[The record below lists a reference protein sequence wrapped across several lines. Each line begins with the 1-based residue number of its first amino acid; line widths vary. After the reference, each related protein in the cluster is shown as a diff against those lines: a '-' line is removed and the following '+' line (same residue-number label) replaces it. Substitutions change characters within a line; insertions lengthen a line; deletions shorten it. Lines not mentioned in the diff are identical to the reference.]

1 MLNPYRVLV
10 DPEVARVL
18 SRYRADQTLQLFGI
32 TGDVDDLAK
41 FVAVHGRAKA
51 ENLVDLI
58 NMLLKNYLEEWFQDH
73 ADVIAELA
81 IIPSG
86 EEPLVLGLTR
96 AVGPVNILFQSL
108 ESHVNASL
116 EPCLSRPVRIS
127 RSFGCALIDRTAIIS
142 DGAPVGLDDQTAQT
156 TQGFAQYNA
165 SLENIRSI
173 LSRALDQKKFANLL
187 AESDDYSIAFRN
199 IVYFL
204 TLKHKQET
212 SSALLRLSSQLQDPR
227 TQDLLRALSTE
238 YGLSESAY
246 ALAELLVGSRTDSV
260 SASDNPNSPDQKGSR
275 I

>member
-1 MLNPYRVLV
+1 
-10 DPEVARVL
+10 
-18 SRYRADQTLQLFGI
+18 
-32 TGDVDDLAK
+32 
-41 FVAVHGRAKA
+41 
-51 ENLVDLI
+51 
-58 NMLLKNYLEEWFQDH
+58 
-73 ADVIAELA
+73 
-81 IIPSG
+81 
-86 EEPLVLGLTR
+86 
-96 AVGPVNILFQSL
+96 
-108 ESHVNASL
+108 
-116 EPCLSRPVRIS
+116 
-127 RSFGCALIDRTAIIS
+127 
-142 DGAPVGLDDQTAQT
+142 LDDQTAQT
-156 TQGFAQYNA
+156 TQGFAQYDA

-187 AESDDYSIAFRN
+187 TESDDYSIAFRN

-260 SASDNPNSPDQKGSR
+260 STSDNPNSPDQKGSR